1 MRADARSTA
10 TTYRTERIGGA
21 RVMARSEDL
30 DGVRAMIDD
39 AGSLYDFAAAHPAS
53 EAIQGR
59 GTLYVIPG
67 PAPDASGWVV
77 RRLSHG
83 GTLAPL
89 TGDRFLKL
97 GRPRPFNELV
107 ISDRLLALGIPT
119 PVVRAAAVYPSGPLF
134 YRGDIAR
141 EEISHAR
148 DLAAC
153 LFEPPQLAAPERAA
167 LLASAGHLLHSIH
180 AAGLAHPDLNLRNVL
195 IESGAAGPPRAYIID
210 LEKCR
215 IAARLGR
222 RHRKR
227 MLGRFERSARKF
239 EKRTGKRISDEEW
252 RAFYL
257 AYGQDRV
264 AGRG

>member
-1 MRADARSTA
+1 MKGGTRGNG

-30 DGVRAMIDD
+30 AEVGAMMER
-39 AGSLYDFAAAHPAS
+39 AGSLYDFAAAHPAA

-59 GTLYVIPG
+59 GTLHVIPVG
-67 PAPDASGWVV
+67 SGRWVV

-83 GTLAPL
+83 GALAPL
-89 TGDRFLKL
+89 TGDRFLRL

-107 ISDRLLALGIPT
+107 IADRLAALGIPT

-141 EEISHAR
+141 EEITDAR

-153 LFEPPQLAAPERAA
+153 LFGPLELAAPARATVLA
-167 LLASAGHLLHSIH
+167 AAGGLLRSIH

-195 IESGAAGPPRAYIID
+195 IESGDAASPRAYIID

-215 IAARLGR
+215 IAVRLGR
-222 RHRKR
+222 RQRER
-227 MLGRFERSARKF
+227 MLGRFQRSARKF
-239 EKRTGKRISDEEW
+239 EKETGGRISEAEW
-252 RAFYL
+252 RAFHQ
-257 AYGQDRV
+257 AYGG
-264 AGRG
+264 AAPNGRA